1 MSCHVIYYDNGAK
14 LMRPVSS
21 REEYMALRDSEFQ
34 RHLVQKV
41 RQGDVNSKKKLVQFN
56 YSCLP
61 TADGKLAGSKVASC
75 SVMMDIDGVQESDM
89 AGMGERILAHKDE
102 IGLLMLEVSA
112 RNRGYHLVFRR
123 RPELSQEENL
133 SMAAEVLGVQFDAA
147 AKDITRVF
155 FTTTAEDLVYLDDEL
170 FDQEAAPIIL
180 NQPPV
185 SKTTET
191 YITEYKGIPFEQII
205 AEYWRQNGGEPEQG
219 ERNCRL
225 FELCCTLAPI
235 SNYSPEF
242 LTSIIPAY
250 GLEADEIRGIC
261 TSACKADRRG
271 VMPFRLRQVLKTL
284 SAEKQSVVCAEAP
297 PALPK
302 KLPKLLKLLS
312 SKVPEHLKPAVCEA
326 VFPALATQL
335 KGVKFRYLDNS
346 IHEATLMHI
355 LVAKQSAGK
364 SCIKTPLGYIMAD
377 IAERDKISRQKE
389 AEWKAANSPNAKEK
403 KPRPNDICIQMLA
416 EDCTSAAFTQRVI
429 DVAQNGG
436 RFLYSQL
443 DELDAIRNIT
453 TSKRL
458 DEVSLLIRKA
468 FDNSLHGSER
478 VSADSVSGI
487 APLRWNF
494 IASTTPANCLKFLRN
509 AANDGTLSRL
519 SFSTIEGND
528 EMPVYGE
535 YDESFAAALRPYID
549 NLNMAEGEI
558 ECRQARK
565 MAQKLMEEFRRKAD
579 EYDSEAY
586 RVLSFRALM
595 IGYLKACVLYVA
607 NGQQW
612 ESAIEEYIRYSI
624 NLDMWVKMRYFG
636 EILAK
641 LQADEEHA
649 AGYMPTNLLA
659 KLPMEFTYDD
669 YLSCRRNCGKT
680 ADGKALLRQWL
691 HRHYIVY
698 DDVSHVYKK
707 SEQ

>member
-1 MSCHVIYYDNGAK
+1 MSCHVIYYENGAK

-21 REEYMALRDSEFQ
+21 REYMALRDSEFQ

-61 TADGKLAGSKVASC
+61 SADGKLAGSKIASN

-89 AGMGERILAHKDE
+89 ASIAERILAHKDE
-102 IGLLMLEVSA
+102 IGLLMLEISA

-123 RPELSQEENL
+123 RPQLSQEENL
-133 SMAAEVLGVQFDAA
+133 SMAAEVLGAQYDAA

-155 FTTTAEDLVYLDDEL
+155 FTTCKDDLLFLDDEL
-170 FDQEAAPIIL
+170 FNQEAAPIIL
-180 NQPPV
+180 NQPV
-185 SKTTET
+185 SKTTVSYSE
-191 YITEYKGIPFEQII
+191 EYRGIPFSEII
-205 AEYWRQNGGEPEQG
+205 SKYWELNGGEPEQG

-242 LTSIIPAY
+242 LTSIIPDY
-250 GLEADEIRGIC
+250 GLEEDEIRGIC

-284 SAEKQSVVCAEAP
+284 SAEKQSVVCTEAP

-312 SKVPEHLKPAVCEA
+312 SKVPNNLKPAVCEA
-326 VFPALATQL
+326 VFPALATHL

-346 IHEATLMHI
+346 LHEATLMHI

-364 SCIKTPLGYIMAD
+364 SCVKKPLEYIMAD
-377 IAERDKISRQKE
+377 IAERDKISRMKE

-403 KPRPNDICIQMLA
+403 KARPDGICIQMLA

-429 DVAQNGG
+429 DAAQNGG

-453 TSKRL
+453 TSKRI

-494 IASTTPANCLKFLRN
+494 IASTTPANCLKFLHA

-535 YDESFAAALRPYID
+535 YDESFAAALQPYID
-549 NLNMAEGEI
+549 NLYMAEGEI

-565 MAQKLMEEFRRKAD
+565 MVQKLMEEFRRKAD

-595 IGYLKACVLYVA
+595 IGYLKACVLFVA
-607 NGQQW
+607 NGQVW

-669 YLSCRRNCGKT
+669 YLSCRRNCGKLG
-680 ADGKALLRQWL
+680 DGKALLRQWL

-707 SEQ
+707 SEP